1 MNASPRWWR
10 PPIAAALLC
19 AVGLAHLAAGPVR
32 ADGLEQFTGYTR
44 PGSTAASRSAVKPAG
59 VVAEGAIGGTIYFMV
74 LDRTEGTKGD
84 AWGTG
89 VSNFDGNFVPARD
102 SNGKAL
108 YTGARYLY
116 LYQVINDSGRTGR
129 IQTATIRLLVP
140 PDLITSWGHFVE
152 RTKGKKAEKTVG
164 VGFSMAFPNTD
175 PKTRDKAPAIVLPVS
190 TERPGVSN
198 VAFRDPAPHFLA
210 PKPYG
215 FTTFPVGKAVP
226 IADGEDRGR
235 EPEAV
240 LLLTTANFEGTP
252 VRNRPTY
259 LPIASPTAP
268 LGVNPLLPGAF
279 GEVLGSTVPTFG
291 AGLPP
296 PYGISSIFFSQMTP
310 GLYSPTAAES
320 ERDLTRSPA
329 IRAYWTED
337 PLAPKQRSTL
347 FGFTSIFPPVY
358 DDGRLRGNPPP
369 VAVLAVGGVQ
379 PAANLVADGEVPT
392 PIAAVAATTAP
403 SPTPGSGLGTLGGGI
418 PAFGGGRGF
427 GGFPGG
433 FGGGFGGFPGGFG
446 GFPGGGFGSGNGT
459 PTQNGAQNQ
468 QQTPT
473 SGPTGVVVNN
483 NNDNTNTNE
492 QNQQQQQQQQQQQ
505 KQHQRQH
512 RGHNHH
518 VVPAPAAW
526 LLGLLGMP
534 VFLLLKRRK
543 STPEAPTL

>member
-1 MNASPRWWR
+1 
-10 PPIAAALLC
+10 
-19 AVGLAHLAAGPVR
+19 
-32 ADGLEQFTGYTR
+32 
-44 PGSTAASRSAVKPAG
+44 

-74 LDRTEGTKGD
+74 LDRTEGIKGD

-89 VSNFDGNFVPARD
+89 VRNFDGNFVPARD

-108 YTGARYLY
+108 DTGARYLY
-116 LYQVINDSGRTGR
+116 LYQVINGSGRAGR
-129 IQTATIRLLVP
+129 IQTATVRLLVP
-140 PDLITSWGHFVE
+140 PELITSWGHFVE
-152 RTKGKKAEKTVG
+152 RTKVEKAEKTVG
-164 VGFSMAFPNTD
+164 VGFSMAFPNPD
-175 PKTRDKAPAIVLPVS
+175 PKTRDKAPGVILPVS
-190 TERPGVSN
+190 TKRPGVSDA
-198 VAFRDPAPHFLA
+198 AFRDPAPHFLA

-226 IADGEDRGR
+226 IAAGEDRGR

-240 LLLTTANFEGTP
+240 LLLTAANFEGAP

-259 LPIASPTAP
+259 LPIAAPAAP

-279 GEVLGSTVPTFG
+279 GNGLGPTVPTFG
-291 AGLPP
+291 AALPP

-310 GLYSPTAAES
+310 GLYGPATAGSES
-320 ERDLTRSPA
+320 DLTRAPA
-329 IRAYWTED
+329 IRAYWTEE

-347 FGFTSIFPPVY
+347 FGFTSNFPPVY
-358 DDGRLRGNPPP
+358 DDSRLRGNPPP
-369 VAVLAVGGVQ
+369 VAVPAAGGVQ

-392 PIAAVAATTAP
+392 SITAAAATTATAP
-403 SPTPGSGLGTLGGGI
+403 APGGFGTLGGAV
-418 PAFGGGRGF
+418 PSFGGGRGF

-433 FGGGFGGFPGGFG
+433 FGGGLGGFG
-446 GFPGGGFGSGNGT
+446 GFPGGGSGSGNGNNT

-473 SGPTGVVVNN
+473 SGQTSVVNN
-483 NNDNTNTNE
+483 NNNTNTNE
-492 QNQQQQQQQQQQQ
+492 QNQQQQQQQQQ

-518 VVPAPAAW
+518 VVPTPAAW

-543 STPEAPTL
+543 STPGASAE